1 MKLKAQ
7 QALFPLHERDIV
19 RITII
24 LLFLVSGNLKWFSPE
39 MQLVDRLTE
48 DSWLSFL
55 PVWFGQDG
63 TSYFLAVIQAAIA
76 VALLSGM
83 VFPALGVTG
92 GVAAIASSLITI
104 NLLPSA
110 MEVNVIGLTL
120 RELLL
125 VGAAAV
131 IVFYDVGRLRHRHA

>member
-1 MKLKAQ
+1 MKLKAYS
-7 QALFPLHERDIV
+7 ALLPLHERDIV
-19 RITII
+19 RIAVIV
-24 LLFLVSGNLKWFSPE
+24 LFLVSGNLKWFAPE

-76 VALLSGM
+76 VALLSGT
-83 VFPALGVTG
+83 VFPVLGVTG
-92 GVAAIASSLITI
+92 GVAAIAASFITL

-110 MEVNVIGLTL
+110 MDVNVIGLTL

-125 VGAAAV
+125 AGAAVV
-131 IVFYDVGRLRHRHA
+131 IVYFDLVRLRHRQA